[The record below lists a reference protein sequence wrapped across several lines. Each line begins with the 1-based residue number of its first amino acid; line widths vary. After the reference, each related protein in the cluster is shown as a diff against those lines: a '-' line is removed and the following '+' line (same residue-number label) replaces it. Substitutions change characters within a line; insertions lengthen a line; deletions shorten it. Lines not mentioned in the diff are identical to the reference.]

1 MSTLNAKGEVCDLLD
16 VSQFIPGRSED
27 ECCDYASALLKYAG
41 EPGHGP
47 TGTVLAASNLA
58 QYWYGRLEGSTS
70 ASNTAGTTLPQL
82 YTMLS
87 GMGLGYHPLIVSVQ
101 AVKDA
106 LAQGYP
112 VLACG
117 AETGMHDLALGDVV
131 PYAWPPSGNH
141 AIVVSGVAADGNLL
155 VHDTASI
162 AATGVRPGPRTYDAS
177 KLQLVSATAVVL
189 PWMNE
194 ARGVPRGWH
203 DDGTILTAPNGIGIA
218 DTFGNGPRYDFRSLV
233 LASHWNADNWPLDE
247 AHEVG
252 QLEASNPGLGGGVQ
266 QFFNEDVLE
275 YTKERGAFLMYAG
288 KELLKARQQAV
299 AYYSALEQAKDDY
312 AILQA
317 ARPDSAL
324 QAKIAAALKD
334 LS

>member
-1 MSTLNAKGEVCDLLD
+1 MATLNAKGEVCDLLSVD
-16 VSQFIPGRSED
+16 QFIPGRSEY
-27 ECCDYASALLKYAG
+27 ECVAYAASLIRYAG
-41 EPGHGP
+41 EPNHGP
-47 TGTVLAASNLA
+47 TGTVLEASNLA

-117 AETGMHDLALGDVV
+117 AESGMHDLALGDIV

-141 AIVVSGVAADGNLL
+141 AIVVSGVAADGNVL

-203 DDGTILTAPNGIGIA
+203 DDGTILTAPNGVKVEQG
-218 DTFGNGPRYDFRSLV
+218 FRAWV
-233 LASHWNADNWPLDE
+233 LANHWPAENEPLDD
-247 AHEVG
+247 AHMVA
-252 QLEASNPGLGGGVQ
+252 QLEASNPGLGGGTQ
-266 QFFNEDVLE
+266 QFFRECVLE
-275 YTKERGAFLMYAG
+275 WTQDRGVFVMWVG
-288 KELLKARQQAV
+288 VELLKARLQAV
-299 AYYSALEQAKDDY
+299 AYYTALEQAKADY
-312 AILQA
+312 TTLQA
-317 ARPDSAL
+317 AQPDSAL